1 MKPDKDSAR
10 GLAQLEG
17 FLLWN
22 AEVERA
28 RRQARRFTDQLPW
41 LTTAQREDVERV
53 FITERVAVSRESL
66 TRIRDRA
73 EELREEYT
81 GRYARLRARCV
92 AVSVGAVA
100 AVTCLGTAVTLAIR

>member
-1 MKPDKDSAR
+1 MKPEKDAAR

-17 FLLWN
+17 FLLWS

-53 FITERVAVSRESL
+53 FTDERVAASRESL
-66 TRIRDRA
+66 IRIRDRA
-73 EELREEYT
+73 DELREEYT
-81 GRYARLRARCV
+81 GRYVRLRARCV
-92 AVSVGAVA
+92 AVSAGAVGAATCVGA
-100 AVTCLGTAVTLAIR
+100 ALTLVLR

>member
-1 MKPDKDSAR
+1 MKRDQESAR

-17 FLLWN
+17 YLLWN
-22 AEVERA
+22 AEVEGA
-28 RRQARRFTDQLPW
+28 RRQARSFTGQLPW

-53 FITERVAVSRESL
+53 YTAERVTASRESF

-81 GRYARLRARCV
+81 ERYARLRTRCV
-92 AVSVGAVA
+92 AV
-100 AVTCLGTAVTLAIR
+100 TAVTAGAAIGLCAALTFLLR